1 MSERWPPPTDPTTFE
16 SLCADLWGS
25 VWGQAAHKNGRMGQ
39 PQAGV
44 DIFGKSGDRW
54 IGIQCKQKDQLLRT
68 KLTPPELAEEVAAAR
83 NFVPPLSRFIIATT
97 GPSDVHVQEAA
108 RSLTEKHVKQGL
120 FTVEVWSWV
129 EIWAELNR
137 RPGLLQTIGP
147 VYWPRLFLLAEQ
159 KGQAHAEQ
167 IVRAIQSPL
176 LPCGVFLTLR
186 VEATDEDLSRVYGDQ
201 AGFHNLP
208 RPLTPTDGRH
218 FLKGFYLDVRDSHV
232 LAAGFFRLDHPEYNT
247 LHRSVK
253 HTISRFDP
261 ARCKKPLSENEPLFL
276 APHLTLEFYRG
287 GQAMTDVPT
296 LVLRSD
302 ATSVA
307 PVSSCALDNTVL
319 VDYVLPQLSV
329 TPADLVGLSVSDLRG
344 SFLRVTFDFLYIK
357 PIIFLPE
364 QSWPRLHNLQL
375 VMGGARHLLA
385 CSLDDLANQITRPNP
400 KPYAF
405 GDAVMPQIVFEWE
418 VSPDRF
424 EKQLSMLVTSAT
436 APKIG

>member
-1 MSERWPPPTDPTTFE
+1 
-16 SLCADLWGS
+16 
-25 VWGQAAHKNGRMGQ
+25 MGQ

-44 DIFGKSGDRW
+44 DIFGKSGDQW

-68 KLTPPELAEEVAAAR
+68 KLTPPELAEEVTAAR

-108 RSLTEKHVKQGL
+108 RSLTEKHVKEGL

-147 VYWPRLFLLAEQ
+147 IYWPRLFLLAEQ
-159 KGQAHAEQ
+159 RGQAHAEQ

-208 RPLTPTDGRH
+208 TPPTLTDGRH
-218 FLKGFYLDVRDSHV
+218 FLQSCYLDVRDNHV
-232 LAAGFFRLDHPEYNT
+232 NAAMQ
-247 LHRSVK
+247 SVVLREVEPKETCFKNK

-261 ARCKKPLSENEPLFL
+261 ARCKKPLSQNEPLFL
-276 APHLTLEFYRG
+276 PPHLTLEFYRRG
-287 GQAMTDVPT
+287 RAAMTDVPT
-296 LVLRSD
+296 LVFRSD
-302 ATSVA
+302 SNSVA

-319 VDYVLPQLSV
+319 VDYVFPHLSV
-329 TPADLVGLSVSDLRG
+329 TPADSVGLSVSDLRG
-344 SFLRVTFDFLYIK
+344 SFLRVTLE
-357 PIIFLPE
+357 L
-364 QSWPRLHNLQL
+364 
-375 VMGGARHLLA
+375 
-385 CSLDDLANQITRPNP
+385 
-400 KPYAF
+400 
-405 GDAVMPQIVFEWE
+405 
-418 VSPDRF
+418 
-424 EKQLSMLVTSAT
+424 
-436 APKIG
+436 